1 MSMKIYCQKCNR
13 EVVLSAGKLG
23 YEKVMRGDCICGYT
37 IIGRQDFGGKY
48 YYNYE
53 ITKPPDLG
61 ISVSDGVGI
70 EDEVK

>member
-13 EVVLSAGKLG
+13 EVVLSVGKWG
-23 YEKVMRGDCICGYT
+23 YEKVMIGDCICGHT

-53 ITKPPDLG
+53 VTKPADLG
-61 ISVSDGVGI
+61 ISVTDGVGT
-70 EDEVK
+70 EDIVR